1 MPACG
6 IDWALVRFL
15 RLRNEWKRP
24 DYDGHLS
31 GLNHCLVLAW
41 RRFCAQSILL
51 MVLPPSSEPESNF
64 QHAPLLYYPNL
75 CSWWLGQVGSS
86 AAFHSRFTTI
96 ALKWSQHIH
105 DCKDP
110 NAGEQ
115 LLLTIQSPYTPV
127 SKWLVCINSG
137 LHFGELWIY
146 FFALSQFFPPHIINL
161 LCPSWG

>member
-1 MPACG
+1 MPALWYKMSIG
-6 IDWALVRFL
+6 TFASSW
-15 RLRNEWKRP
+15 NEWNP
-24 DYDGHLS
+24 DYDGHSS
-31 GLNHCLVLAW
+31 GLNYCLVLAW
-41 RRFCAQSILL
+41 
-51 MVLPPSSEPESNF
+51 MLPPSSEPESNF

-96 ALKWSQHIH
+96 ALKRSQHIH

-115 LLLTIQSPYTPV
+115 LLSTIQSPYTPV
-127 SKWLVCINSG
+127 SKWLVCINAG
-137 LHFGELWIY
+137 VHFGELWIF